1 MEINKVYS
9 IRADVDDAL
18 IIDIDFSFENSSG
31 SIERLRANTVYR
43 KSDQRSTLTPT
54 ITKWLAENDHEILP
68 YIPPEP
74 EPEAV
79 ISIPAVTFWERTTE
93 AEGAAIEAMLNQQPF
108 RVRQIFMTAQS
119 YRSDHELWP
128 LLQSAAIGLFGEER
142 AAELLVQP

>member
-1 MEINKVYS
+1 MKIHEVFS
-9 IRADVDDAL
+9 VSADVDEAL
-18 IIDIDFSFENSSG
+18 LIDMDYSG
-31 SIERLRANTVYR
+31 LEGRTRAIVAYR
-43 KSDQRSTLTPT
+43 ESDPYSPLTPL
-54 ITKWLAENDHEILP
+54 ITQWLADNNPEILP

-74 EPEAV
+74 EPEQP

-93 AEGAAIEAMLNQQPF
+93 AEGTAIETMLNQQPF

-142 AAELLVQP
+142 AAELLAQP